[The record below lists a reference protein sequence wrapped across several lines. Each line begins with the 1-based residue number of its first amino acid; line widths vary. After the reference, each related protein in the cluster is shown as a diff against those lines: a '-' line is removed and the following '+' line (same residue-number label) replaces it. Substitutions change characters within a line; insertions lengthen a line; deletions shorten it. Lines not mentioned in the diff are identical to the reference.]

1 MKITRI
7 VPALLAAALL
17 VPAMA
22 EAYPKQGWYVGLGG
36 GVGFQQDSDA
46 TVAGITNKLEFDPGF
61 VLNGNVGYGFES
73 QLRPEFE
80 ISYRRNNVDK
90 VTGTG
95 AGARNGH
102 EDALAFMGNLF
113 YDFDT
118 KSGLTPYLG
127 AGAGAAL
134 VAADQAGFIVGGTTL
149 NSQPLRFAY
158 QGIAGLAY
166 ELSERLDISADY
178 RYFRT
183 MEPEF
188 KTVAGL
194 KADNTEYANHSFL
207 IGLRYVFGVPRS
219 IPEPVAMRA
228 APRPVMVVQAPQP
241 MMRPVMVQQPA
252 PPPPPVVPE
261 TYIVF
266 FDFDKY
272 YLTAE
277 AKETIE
283 RAAEAY
289 RKGGNAR
296 VEVTGHTDTRG
307 NPRYNRRL
315 SDRRAKMVRDY
326 MVSLGVPGSEI
337 TTRGAGE
344 GELMIPT
351 ANSVREAKNRRAEIV
366 LRQ

>member
-1 MKITRI
+1 MRI
-7 VPALLAAALL
+7 HKLAAIVLAAALII
-17 VPAMA
+17 PNMA

-46 TVAGITNKLEFDPGF
+46 IIGGITNVMEFDPGF
-61 VLNGNVGYGFES
+61 VLNGNVGYGFEN

-80 ISYRRNNVDK
+80 VSYRRNNVDA
-90 VTGTG
+90 VSGTG
-95 AGARNGH
+95 SGTNNGH

-118 KSGLTPYLG
+118 RSGLTPYIG

-134 VAADQAGFIVGGTTL
+134 VAADNAGFVVGGTTL

-166 ELSERLDISADY
+166 EISERLDISADY
-178 RYFRT
+178 RYFAT

-188 KTVAGL
+188 KTAAGVL
-194 KADNTEYANHSFL
+194 ADETSYNHHSFL
-207 IGLRYVFGVPRS
+207 IGLRYVFGVPRRT
-219 IPEPVAMRA
+219 PEPVAMRA
-228 APRPVMVVQAPQP
+228 APRPVMVMPAAPVMRPMMVQP
-241 MMRPVMVQQPA
+241 MA

-272 YLTAE
+272 YLTTE
-277 AKETIE
+277 AKDTIQ
-283 RAAEAY
+283 RAADAY
-289 RKGGNAR
+289 RSGNNPR

-315 SDRRAKMVRDY
+315 SERRSKIVKDY
-326 MVSLGVPGSEI
+326 MVSLGVQASDI

-351 ANSVREAKNRRAEIV
+351 ANSTREAKNRRAEIV